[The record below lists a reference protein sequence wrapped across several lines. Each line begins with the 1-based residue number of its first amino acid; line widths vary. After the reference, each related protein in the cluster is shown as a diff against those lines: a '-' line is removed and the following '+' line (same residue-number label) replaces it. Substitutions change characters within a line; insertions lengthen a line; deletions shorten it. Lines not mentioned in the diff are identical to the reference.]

1 MSDPRQAVLDAL
13 LAERYGPSLWWKKPD
28 PPNHGELADA
38 RARLELIADEDEDD

>member
-28 PPNHGELADA
+28 PAGRHETEAIRRREQLA
-38 RARLELIADEDEDD
+38 ETEEED